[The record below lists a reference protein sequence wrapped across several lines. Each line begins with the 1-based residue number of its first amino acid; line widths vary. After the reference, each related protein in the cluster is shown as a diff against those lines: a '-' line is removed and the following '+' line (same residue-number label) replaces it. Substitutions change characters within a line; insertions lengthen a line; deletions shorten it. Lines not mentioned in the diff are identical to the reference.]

1 MRSYTEKILVPVTKS
16 QKENL
21 LKFANELQIPTSQLV
36 RSAINFY
43 LTEKLKKQSEI
54 SYEPQN

>member
-1 MRSYTEKILVPVTKS
+1 MRSYTEKVLVPVTAS

-21 LKFANELQIPTSQLV
+21 LKFANEMQIPISQLV
-36 RSAINFY
+36 RAAINYY
-43 LTEKLKKQSEI
+43 LSEKLKKQTEI

>member
-36 RSAINFY
+36 RAAINYY
-43 LTEKLKKQSEI
+43 LSEKLKPKIEI
-54 SYEPQN
+54 SYEPKN

>member
-1 MRSYTEKILVPVTKS
+1 MRSYTEKILVPVTKN

-43 LTEKLKKQSEI
+43 LTEKLKKQ
-54 SYEPQN
+54 QNLTNEQL

>member
-21 LKFANELQIPTSQLV
+21 IKFANELQIPTSQLV
-36 RSAINFY
+36 RAAINHY
-43 LTEKLKKQSEI
+43 LTEKLKKQS
-54 SYEPQN
+54 

>member
-43 LTEKLKKQSEI
+43 LTEKQKKQSEI